1 MLSSLVPPAGCR
13 LWHKEGLIDMRSTTT
28 ILGVAGVLTLGLAL
42 SAKAEDLTIISKVSM
57 MGKEGRST
65 TYINAGHVRVTSDDS
80 DTLMDVG
87 SGKTA
92 VVDHKKKE
100 FYEFTGQ
107 EVVDAM
113 SRMEAQF
120 KNNPLMEKM
129 LGSVGEVSVQK
140 AGAKRT
146 VAGYSCDPYTLA
158 MGESTAF
165 EICAAPD
172 LQPPA
177 AYLDSMQATYA
188 RMGPAGRRFMK
199 LFEEMRKIKGYPVSF
214 EVEMKMMGRR
224 TETLTEAVEIKKG
237 ALDASVFALPAGY
250 KKVES
255 PFAKMK

>member
-1 MLSSLVPPAGCR
+1 
-13 LWHKEGLIDMRSTTT
+13 MRTSTTV
-28 ILGVAGVLTLGLAL
+28 LGVAGVLALGLA
-42 SAKAEDLTIISKVSM
+42 SSVGAEDLTIISKVSM
-57 MGKEGRST
+57 MGKESRST
-65 TYINAGHVRVTSDDS
+65 TYISATHVRVTSDES
-80 DTLMDVG
+80 DTLMDVT

-92 VVDHKKKE
+92 VVEHKKKE
-100 FYEFTGQ
+100 FYEFTG
-107 EVVDAM
+107 DDITAAM

-140 AGAKRT
+140 GGAKRT
-146 VAGYSCDPYTLA
+146 VAGYSCDPYTIA
-158 MGESTAF
+158 MGDSTAF
-165 EICAAPD
+165 ELCAAPD

-177 AYLDSMQATYA
+177 AYIDSMQATYA

-214 EVEMKMMGRR
+214 EVEMKMLGRR

-237 ALDASVFALPAGY
+237 ALDASVFALPTGY